1 MPKGTGINN
10 DVYIVGSL
18 ELQDELFLGFTTQS
32 GASRQITAQGS
43 ATDVHIELLPKGD
56 GVIRTRTGY
65 AADILDDRDIINL
78 EYFKTRLGTLATSSL
93 LQAPTATEDT
103 YGIVYDHANTRFTLA
118 PTGASLTFDNGLTK
132 SGSNV
137 RLGGALLVDT
147 TITGAFDI
155 NLGTIGS
162 KLNNFNV
169 HTSQGVDIRGL
180 VHGRV
185 RIDGTNGQTWIY
197 GGSVDSYLL
206 VNDDGAIIVADLQA
220 GAAQRGIRGSANYS
234 ANYQANDY
242 IQKLYADSK
251 IVSRNISASLASP
264 GAGQNGYAITWDHAN
279 SRFTLSLAGGGGGG
293 VGLPINDNQ
302 VLIQNLADNTKQ
314 FRFDAGSISTSTI
327 RVYTVPNTN
336 GTLALISNITAA
348 QAGAWSLASG
358 GTLIDNNTIT
368 MGSHTITFT
377 GNRVTFTPNATTAG
391 LNVGSFS
398 TSPSS
403 LALGDIWYN
412 SSVDN
417 FQGRVATG
425 TRLLT
430 VSIGIVDT
438 RIPFGLGTI
447 NELTTSANFTYNGTT
462 LLVGGTSPTASTT
475 LDVRGIGTTSSTF
488 GLRVANSANVTRL
501 TLNDEGTLNLT
512 TTVTTHTWIGTSYQ
526 GWSSLVGAGGGANI
540 QVGQIIS
547 IAGGT
552 NPFRFDLSSIPT
564 GGAAMEI
571 RETTSDTNIGGANSG
586 AFILTK
592 GGFTRNSGTNTHTH
606 LQLNPTYNTTASY
619 SGTINGIDYNPTL
632 TSLTGATHIAWRNT
646 SGSMLIGG
654 TSLTNAN
661 TILDIQSTT
670 QGFALPRMTD
680 TQRNAI
686 GSPYSGLQIHS
697 TTSNRPN
704 WHNGTVW
711 QETASRSDLNGWLTG
726 SLNSNTSI
734 DYSGY
739 EITFN
744 AGDGLGGGGRFRVF
758 NQEAVEEVFFGEAG
772 NVGQGGLKYGNDYSA
787 NYTDRSLVDRG
798 YVLSAKTFTGRQTF
812 ATGNN
817 GSLVVGTNTVDDSS
831 PVNGLIMYNTTS
843 NTFRFRQNGAWVG
856 LGGGGGI
863 TNSAPNGELMKSDG
877 TNAVSSGITANYTG
891 GGSLALSGSATYGQI
906 SSNSSNGEF
915 RIATGILNNTNTSNI
930 VISTGN
936 AQGTSGGYN
945 SGDVLIHTGTKY
957 GTGTRGNV
965 ALFTDVSPTWQG
977 MERGI
982 FMSRATNAPTGNP
995 ADGAFFYVDP
1005 ATDLPKWRVPGGT
1018 VYTLTDTG
1026 AGATYY
1032 APTSLVV
1039 HSSNA
1044 DYTAVANS
1052 VLHLPDGVLSANRT
1066 LTIPT
1071 SANGDVL
1078 EIYCNEDTYAWNL
1091 AGATVYLADRT
1102 TVVTQ
1107 LLFNVPTLMQRI
1119 NGLWIIKN

>member
-1 MPKGTGINN
+1 MKRELLSILIAALILLLVALAASAQSVKISDMPAATDPTGTELVPVVQGGANRKMSISQWQNLFPLLSGSYSNPSWLNSLAWSKITGTPTTLSGYGIT
-10 DVYIVGSL
+10 GAETLQSL
-18 ELQDELFLGFTTQS
+18 RVNGTAGAGFLQMDWQS
-32 GASRQITAQGS
+32 ANPTGAASRT
-43 ATDVHIELLPKGD
+43 TLW
-56 GVIRTRTGY
+56 
-65 AADILDDRDIINL
+65 ADNSGRLNW
-78 EYFKTRLGTLATSSL
+78 RLGTGGSSFIRTFDATGITADRTYTLPDFSGTLLAIGTNALGANNVNL
-93 LQAPTATEDT
+93 LN
-103 YGIVYDHANTRFTLA
+103 GNLLVG
-118 PTGASLTFDNGLTK
+118 PTGA
-132 SGSNV
+132 
-137 RLGGALLVDT
+137 
-147 TITGAFDI
+147 TIT
-155 NLGTIGS
+155 
-162 KLNNFNV
+162 
-169 HTSQGVDIRGL
+169 
-180 VHGRV
+180 
-185 RIDGTNGQTWIY
+185 
-197 GGSVDSYLL
+197 
-206 VNDDGAIIVADLQA
+206 
-220 GAAQRGIRGSANYS
+220 
-234 ANYQANDY
+234 
-242 IQKLYADSK
+242 
-251 IVSRNISASLASP
+251 
-264 GAGQNGYAITWDHAN
+264 
-279 SRFTLSLAGGGGGG
+279 
-293 VGLPINDNQ
+293 
-302 VLIQNLADNTKQ
+302 DNT
-314 FRFDAGSISTSTI
+314 R
-327 RVYTVPNTN
+327 
-336 GTLALISNITAA
+336 
-348 QAGAWSLASG
+348 
-358 GTLIDNNTIT
+358 
-368 MGSHTITFT
+368 
-377 GNRVTFTPNATTAG
+377 
-391 LNVGSFS
+391 
-398 TSPSS
+398 
-403 LALGDIWYN
+403 
-412 SSVDN
+412 
-417 FQGRVATG
+417 
-425 TRLLT
+425 
-430 VSIGIVDT
+430 
-438 RIPFGLGTI
+438 
-447 NELTTSANFTYNGTT
+447 
-462 LLVGGTSPTASTT
+462 
-475 LDVRGIGTTSSTF
+475 LDVRGTGTTSSTF

-512 TTVTTHTWIGTSYQ
+512 TTATTHTWIGSSYQ
-526 GWSSLVGAGGGANI
+526 GWSSLIGGGGGSNI
-540 QVGQIIS
+540 NVGQINS
-547 IAGGT
+547 IAGAT

-571 RETTSDTNIGGANSG
+571 RETTSDTNIGGVNSG
-586 AFILTK
+586 VFIRTK

-661 TILDIQSTT
+661 TIFDIQSTT
-670 QGFALPRMTD
+670 QGLALPRMTD

-686 GSPYSGLQIHS
+686 SSPYSGLQIHS

-704 WHNGTVW
+704 WHNGTAW
-711 QETASRSDLNGWLTG
+711 QEAAD
-726 SLNSNTSI
+726 I
-734 DYSGY
+734 
-739 EITFN
+739 
-744 AGDGLGGGGRFRVF
+744 
-758 NQEAVEEVFFGEAG
+758 
-772 NVGQGGLKYGNDYSA
+772 
-787 NYTDRSLVDRG
+787 G
-798 YVLSAKTFTGRQTF
+798 YVLGAKTFTGRQTF

>member
-1 MPKGTGINN
+1 MKRELLSILIAALILLLVALAASAQSVKISDMPAATDPTGTELVPVVQGGANRKMSISQWQNLFPLLSGSYSNPSWLNSLAWSKITGTPTTLSGYGIT
-10 DVYIVGSL
+10 GAETLQSL
-18 ELQDELFLGFTTQS
+18 RVNGTAGAGFLQMDWQS
-32 GASRQITAQGS
+32 ANPTGAASRT
-43 ATDVHIELLPKGD
+43 TLW
-56 GVIRTRTGY
+56 
-65 AADILDDRDIINL
+65 ADNSGRLNW
-78 EYFKTRLGTLATSSL
+78 RLGTGGSSFIRTFDATGITADRTYTLPDFSGTLLAIGTNALGANNVNL
-93 LQAPTATEDT
+93 LN
-103 YGIVYDHANTRFTLA
+103 GNLLVG
-118 PTGASLTFDNGLTK
+118 PTGA
-132 SGSNV
+132 
-137 RLGGALLVDT
+137 
-147 TITGAFDI
+147 TIT
-155 NLGTIGS
+155 
-162 KLNNFNV
+162 
-169 HTSQGVDIRGL
+169 
-180 VHGRV
+180 
-185 RIDGTNGQTWIY
+185 
-197 GGSVDSYLL
+197 
-206 VNDDGAIIVADLQA
+206 
-220 GAAQRGIRGSANYS
+220 
-234 ANYQANDY
+234 
-242 IQKLYADSK
+242 
-251 IVSRNISASLASP
+251 
-264 GAGQNGYAITWDHAN
+264 
-279 SRFTLSLAGGGGGG
+279 
-293 VGLPINDNQ
+293 
-302 VLIQNLADNTKQ
+302 DNT
-314 FRFDAGSISTSTI
+314 R
-327 RVYTVPNTN
+327 
-336 GTLALISNITAA
+336 
-348 QAGAWSLASG
+348 
-358 GTLIDNNTIT
+358 
-368 MGSHTITFT
+368 
-377 GNRVTFTPNATTAG
+377 
-391 LNVGSFS
+391 
-398 TSPSS
+398 
-403 LALGDIWYN
+403 
-412 SSVDN
+412 
-417 FQGRVATG
+417 
-425 TRLLT
+425 
-430 VSIGIVDT
+430 
-438 RIPFGLGTI
+438 
-447 NELTTSANFTYNGTT
+447 
-462 LLVGGTSPTASTT
+462 
-475 LDVRGIGTTSSTF
+475 LDVRGTGTTSSTF

-512 TTVTTHTWIGTSYQ
+512 TTATTHTWIGSSYQ
-526 GWSSLVGAGGGANI
+526 GWSSLIGGGGGSNI
-540 QVGQIIS
+540 NVGQINS
-547 IAGGT
+547 IAGAT

-571 RETTSDTNIGGANSG
+571 RETTSDTNIGGVNSG
-586 AFILTK
+586 VFIRTK

-661 TILDIQSTT
+661 TIFDIQSTT
-670 QGFALPRMTD
+670 QGVALPRMTD

-704 WHNGTVW
+704 WHNGTAW
-711 QETASRSDLNGWLTG
+711 QEAASRSDLNGWLTG

>member
-447 NELTTSANFTYNGTT
+447 NELTTSANLTYNGTT

-526 GWSSLVGAGGGANI
+526 GWSSLIGAGGGANI

-711 QETASRSDLNGWLTG
+711 QETASRGDLNGWLTG

-744 AGDGLGGGGRFRVF
+744 GGDGLGGGGRFRVF

-772 NVGQGGLKYGNDYSA
+772 NVGRGGLKYGNDYSSD
-787 NYTDRSLVDRG
+787 YTDRSLVDRG
-798 YVLSAKTFTGRQTF
+798 YVLGAKTFTGRQTF

-843 NTFRFRQNGAWVG
+843 NTFRFRQNGA
-856 LGGGGGI
+856 
-863 TNSAPNGELMKSDG
+863 
-877 TNAVSSGITANYTG
+877 
-891 GGSLALSGSATYGQI
+891 
-906 SSNSSNGEF
+906 
-915 RIATGILNNTNTSNI
+915 
-930 VISTGN
+930 
-936 AQGTSGGYN
+936 
-945 SGDVLIHTGTKY
+945 
-957 GTGTRGNV
+957 
-965 ALFTDVSPTWQG
+965 
-977 MERGI
+977 
-982 FMSRATNAPTGNP
+982 
-995 ADGAFFYVDP
+995 
-1005 ATDLPKWRVPGGT
+1005 
-1018 VYTLTDTG
+1018 
-1026 AGATYY
+1026 
-1032 APTSLVV
+1032 
-1039 HSSNA
+1039 
-1044 DYTAVANS
+1044 
-1052 VLHLPDGVLSANRT
+1052 
-1066 LTIPT
+1066 
-1071 SANGDVL
+1071 
-1078 EIYCNEDTYAWNL
+1078 
-1091 AGATVYLADRT
+1091 
-1102 TVVTQ
+1102 
-1107 LLFNVPTLMQRI
+1107 
-1119 NGLWIIKN
+1119 